1 MKPFRWQRPSVRR
14 TILAGI
20 KRRTLLV
27 LGQLDYAILHPA
39 WEELI
44 ADLPYL
50 TFVLLDKDGH
60 NRKTEAPERFDR
72 ELIQWLSD
80 LEEAEALK
88 SDPRDS

>member
-1 MKPFRWQRPSVRR
+1 MAASKCSSHDSCRDQE
-14 TILAGI
+14 A
-20 KRRTLLV
+20 
-27 LGQLDYAILHPA
+27 DAIGTRAIPHPA